1 MRLEYGAVILLHHM
15 PNQKSELVCC
25 MIINASIWL
34 IFFLGILDQGDG
46 VLVIFDE
53 TPTDKTYEMAL
64 DTIQNMG
71 KVVDALYLKA
81 KKLT

>member
-1 MRLEYGAVILLHHM
+1 M

-25 MIINASIWL
+25 MIINANIQL